1 MCNDNFKNR
10 GNLELLWKQ
19 NFFLKFFAL
28 KFVEDR
34 MLVDFRSK
42 CFFFFFFARSS
53 VVIEKLWR
61 WWFAFEI
68 QA

>member
-34 MLVDFRSK
+34 LLVHFRSK
-42 CFFFFFFARSS
+42 RFSFVRSS
-53 VVIEKLWR
+53 EVIEKLWR
-61 WWFAFEI
+61 RWSAFEI